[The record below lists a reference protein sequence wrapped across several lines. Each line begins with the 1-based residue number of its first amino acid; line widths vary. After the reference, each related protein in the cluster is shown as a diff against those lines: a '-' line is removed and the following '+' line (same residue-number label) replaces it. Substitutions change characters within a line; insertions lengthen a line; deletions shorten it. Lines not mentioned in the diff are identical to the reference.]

1 MNSILNRR
9 PARHRYLVV
18 YDPVDENDK
27 VYGIMKLCTTNIRT
41 SIELQFFN
49 DDGRIDLLVRE
60 VLLVEWETMKAFDLF
75 PILTPYYRD
84 PVIQPLA
91 AWNHPNL
98 HPGNKDKHKVTIF
111 KVRFRDY

>member
-1 MNSILNRR
+1 MNSILHRR

-27 VYGIMKLCTTNIRT
+27 VYGIMKLCTTDIKT

-60 VLLVEWETMKAFDLF
+60 VLLVEWETMKAFKLF

-84 PVIQPLA
+84 PKIQLPPD
-91 AWNHPNL
+91 WHPYAGS
-98 HPGNKDKHKVTIF
+98 PKDKHKTTIF

>member
-1 MNSILNRR
+1 MNSILHRR

-27 VYGIMKLCTTNIRT
+27 VYGIMKLCTTDIKS

-60 VLLVEWETMKAFDLF
+60 VTLVEWETMKAFELF

-91 AWNHPNL
+91 AWSQPPL
-98 HPGNKDKHKVTIF
+98 QPRDKHTVTIF

>member
-1 MNSILNRR
+1 
-9 PARHRYLVV
+9 
-18 YDPVDENDK
+18 
-27 VYGIMKLCTTNIRT
+27 MKLCTTDIKT

-60 VLLVEWETMKAFDLF
+60 VSLTEWETMKAFELF

-91 AWNHPNL
+91 AWQHSKPR
-98 HPGNKDKHKVTIF
+98 DKHTVTIF